1 MWHTLALA
9 LGGRT
14 VAELKAAMSAAE
26 FDRWCAYYRAQPFDD
41 LHRYQR
47 PAALLAA
54 VNSRAGKPPEYW
66 LDQYL
71 APPSVSDVD
80 ASIFRAFGLEP
91 PR

>member
-41 LHRYQR
+41 MHRYQR

-54 VNSRAGKPPEYW
+54 ISTGKQPSHW

-91 PR
+91 PW